1 MQGGPSLKL
10 QLDAPPADLWEQ
22 VQRLT
27 GVSATS
33 DWGLDW
39 GESPILYFDGELT
52 VMAGTDD
59 AVERGLDLLLH
70 LEL

>member
-1 MQGGPSLKL
+1 MIH
-10 QLDAPPADLWEQ
+10 PANLWQQ

-27 GVSATS
+27 GVTATS
-33 DWGLDW
+33 DWGLTW
-39 GESPILYFDGELT
+39 GASPVLNFDGELT